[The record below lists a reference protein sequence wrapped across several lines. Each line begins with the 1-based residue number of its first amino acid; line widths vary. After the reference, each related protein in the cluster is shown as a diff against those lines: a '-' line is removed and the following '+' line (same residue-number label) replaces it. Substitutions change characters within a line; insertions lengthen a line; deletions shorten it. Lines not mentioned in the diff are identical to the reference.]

1 MLHDWPDRTRSGR
14 GTPEPASRLE
24 VLHALANPDKRPEP
38 TATEIESPLGTLQ
51 LVAAVGWLCMARFI
65 GQDSGLGPDLGRIRL
80 RLGWRFGGAYR
91 GGHGDRGVL
100 DAAAQ
105 QLAEYFA
112 QARTEFEL
120 PVWAPG
126 RSFDEQVW
134 QELLHIPPGQTRT
147 YGQIAAAIGRP
158 KAAGSVARAVG
169 ENSLAIIVPCH
180 RAAASGGRLT
190 NRGLGLWR
198 KRRLL
203 ALERGDAPP
212 A

>member
-1 MLHDWPDRTRSGR
+1 MLHDGPDRILSGR

-24 VLHALANPDKRPEP
+24 VLHALANPDTQLEP
-38 TATEIESPLGTLQ
+38 TAIEIETPLGTLR
-51 LVAAVGWLCMARFI
+51 LAAAAGWLCMAQFI
-65 GQDSGLGPDLGRIRL
+65 DQDSGLGATLDRIGL
-80 RLGWRFGGAYR
+80 LLGWRFGGAYH
-91 GGHGDRGVL
+91 GGQGDRAVL

-105 QLAEYFA
+105 QFAEYFA

-134 QELLHIPPGQTRT
+134 QELLRIPPGQTRT

-158 KAAGSVARAVG
+158 RAAGSVAQAVG
-169 ENSLAIIVPCH
+169 ENRLAIIVPCH

-190 NRGLGLWR
+190 NRGLGVWR

-203 ALERGDAPP
+203 ALERGDASP